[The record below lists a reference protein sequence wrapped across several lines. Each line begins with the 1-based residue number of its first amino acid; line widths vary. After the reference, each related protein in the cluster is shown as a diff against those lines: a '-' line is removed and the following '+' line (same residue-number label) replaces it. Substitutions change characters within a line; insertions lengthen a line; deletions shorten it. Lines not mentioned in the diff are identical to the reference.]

1 MIHPQYRH
9 LRRGNIVAL
18 TAISTTM
25 LLGFTALAVDV
36 GIMYNARTELQRTA
50 DAAALAG
57 VTQLLS
63 DSRLKGSADTIAE
76 MEAVQLEISA
86 MSAINAVLGSGPEV
100 SSNPMNV
107 ETGDV
112 LVGYLSEPENLD
124 QALDYSDPNL
134 FNTVHVMVRR
144 DGMANG
150 PIPTWF
156 AQLFGIDSIDVS
168 ASASATVQDGIVG
181 FEITDMSGNAGILPF
196 ALHIDAWE
204 GLLAETWTTGDNFD
218 YDSVTKTVLAGPDD
232 INELNIYPGAGPTQ
246 LPPGN
251 FGTVDIGS
259 DDNSTA
265 DIARQILF
273 GINQEDMSYLGGEL
287 SLGEDGTLILDGDTG
302 LSVGIKEEL
311 EAIIGRPSIIP
322 LFDHVEGT
330 GDTAAFTV
338 VGFVGIRIVD
348 VLLTTAPGNKRLVVQ
363 PAFVID
369 STAKT
374 GDGTEEGT
382 TSWLVYGPPQLT
394 R

>member
-1 MIHPQYRH
+1 MIQPQYRH
-9 LRRGNIVAL
+9 LRRGNIIAL

-76 MEAVQLEISA
+76 MAAVQLEVSA
-86 MSAINAVLGSGPEV
+86 MSAVNAVLGSGPEV

-156 AQLFGIDSIDVS
+156 AHLFGIDSINVS

-181 FEITDMSGNAGILPF
+181 FEITDTSGNAGILPI

-232 INELNIYPGAGPTQ
+232 INELNVYPGAGPTQ

-251 FGTVDIGS
+251 FGTVDIGGE
-259 DDNSTA
+259 DNSTA
-265 DIARQILF
+265 DIARQIRF
-273 GINQEDMSYLGGEL
+273 GVNAEDLAYHGGEL
-287 SLGEDGTLILDGDTG
+287 TLGEDGTLTLTGDTG
-302 LSVGIKEEL
+302 LSASIKDDL
-311 EAIIGRPSIIP
+311 EAVKGRPSIIP
-322 LFDHVEGT
+322 LFNSVSGPGNNAT
-330 GDTAAFTV
+330 YIV
-338 VGFVGIRIVD
+338 VGFAGIRIVD
-348 VLLTTAPGNKRLVVQ
+348 VKLTGNPNQKRVVVQ

-382 TSWLVYGPPQLT
+382 TSWLVYRPPSLT